1 MSGDEVQMLQAWLT
15 RIEAKLDKM
24 TILGCARAPTH
35 ADHETRIRAIET
47 IVEQGKGASKLM
59 MVLSSL
65 LGGSVAV
72 LVGRMFK

>member
-1 MSGDEVQMLQAWLT
+1 MSGDEVHMLQAWLT

-47 IVEQGKGASKLM
+47 IVEQGKGAHRLI
-59 MVLSSL
+59 VGLSAL

-72 LVGRMFK
+72 LVGRLWK